1 MNSPIQLTKRVP
13 LAINSVSHSLSL
25 ITSLPRRSPATVGR
39 RWACRAVVPRRRD
52 EGGALI
58 TVLLLALVCFGLSA
72 VPKAFGVS
80 PAPDGAYP
88 GANTAE
94 GQNAL
99 QSLTSGIHNTALG
112 YQTLF
117 SNTTGHDNVA
127 TGFQALFSNTT
138 GTYNTGNGPQALYK
152 NTTGNYNT
160 ANGFRALYSNTTAPN
175 NTGNGYEALAFNASG
190 QDNTATGSKAL
201 YNNDGDQNT
210 ATGSQ
215 ALFRNTDGSDNTA
228 TGFKALYNDRG
239 DENTADGSQ
248 SLFSNTTGNNN
259 TATGFQALFSNTIGN
274 SNTANGFAA
283 LFSNTTGDSNNA
295 TGYTA
300 LTSNTTG
307 IQNNAFGYSAL
318 LLNVSGNNN
327 TAIGDTAGAM
337 ITGSGNVCIGEGVQ
351 GVAAVDNTTWIRNVY
366 DSVASDRA
374 VYVNSDNKIG
384 TLASSRRYKEE
395 IKPMDQASETILA
408 LKPVTFRYKQELD
421 PHHVPMFGL
430 IAEDVEKV
438 NPALVTRNKK
448 GEVETVRYDAIN
460 AMLLNEFLKEHRR
473 GEEQEATMAQQQK
486 RIDILTA
493 RLDEEASQIEKMS
506 AQLAAPSSTPLALR
520 EPASQTAFNNQ

>member
-13 LAINSVSHSLSL
+13 L

-39 RWACRAVVPRRRD
+39 RWAGRAVVPRRRD
-52 EGGALI
+52 EGGSLI
-58 TVLLLALVCFGLSA
+58 TVLLLALVCFGLGPA
-72 VPKAFGVS
+72 PRAFGVS

-94 GQNAL
+94 GQSAL

-117 SNTTGHDNVA
+117 SDTTAHDNMA
-127 TGFQALFSNTT
+127 SGFQALFSNTT
-138 GTYNTGNGPQALYK
+138 GNYDTANGGQALYK

-160 ANGFRALYSNTTAPN
+160 ATGFRTLYSNTTAAN

-215 ALFRNTDGSDNTA
+215 ALFRNPDGSDNTA

-248 SLFSNTTGNNN
+248 ALFSNTTGNNN
-259 TATGFQALFSNTIGN
+259 TASGFQALFSNTIGN

-337 ITGSGNVCIGEGVQ
+337 ITGSGNVCIGQGVQ
-351 GVAAVDNTTWIRNVY
+351 GMAAVDNTTWIRNVY

-374 VYVNSDNKIG
+374 VYVNSDNKFG
-384 TLASSRRYKEE
+384 SLASSRRYKEE

-438 NPALVTRNKK
+438 DPDLVTRNKK
-448 GEVETVRYDAIN
+448 GEVETVRYEAIN

-473 GEEQEATMAQQQK
+473 NEEQEATIAQLRK
-486 RIDILTA
+486 DFEATVAHHEKKLEAVTA
-493 RLDEEASQIEKMS
+493 RLEEQAAQIQKVS
-506 AQLAAPSSTPLALR
+506 AQVEVSSPRRAPQEVVA
-520 EPASQTAFNNQ
+520 NNQ